1 MQFNQGGNMSTGDGI
16 LTAMMMYLVWQ
27 GFLVWLSFDKAVRR
41 PAATEARL
49 ERLERA
55 LKYLEIDL

>member
-1 MQFNQGGNMSTGDGI
+1 MSTGDGI
-16 LTAMMMYLVWQ
+16 VTAMMMYLVWQ
-27 GFLVWLSFDKAVRR
+27 GFLVWLSVDRASKR

-55 LKYLEIDL
+55 LKYLEIGL

>member
-1 MQFNQGGNMSTGDGI
+1 MSTGDGI
-16 LTAMMMYLVWQ
+16 ATAMMMYLVWQ
-27 GFLVWLSFDKAVRR
+27 MFLVWLTAERAVKR